1 MAVYNE
7 VEGWQNKQFLG
18 RGEFSLPFG
27 NYKVSITVPA
37 DHIVAAT
44 GELKN
49 PTSVLNKTQIKRWEK
64 AKKNYTEPVIIVTED
79 EAVENEKKR
88 VKTKKLGFLKLIMF
102 VILAGQAQENLYG
115 MLWL

>member
-1 MAVYNE
+1 MISQPVFIPEQFEKDQNSIYTIAQFFPRMAVYNE

-49 PTSVLNKTQIKRWEK
+49 PSSVLSKQQIRRWEK
-64 AKKNYTEPVIIVTED
+64 AKKII
-79 EAVENEKKR
+79 
-88 VKTKKLGFLKLIMF
+88 
-102 VILAGQAQENLYG
+102 QNL
-115 MLWL
+115 

>member
-18 RGEFSLPFG
+18 RGEFTLPFG
-27 NYKVSITVPA
+27 DYKVNITVPS

-49 PTSVLNKTQIKRWEK
+49 ASSVLNKNQIKRWEK
-64 AKKNYTEPVIIVTED
+64 AKKNFIDPVIIV
-79 EAVENEKKR
+79 
-88 VKTKKLGFLKLIMF
+88 
-102 VILAGQAQENLYG
+102 
-115 MLWL
+115 